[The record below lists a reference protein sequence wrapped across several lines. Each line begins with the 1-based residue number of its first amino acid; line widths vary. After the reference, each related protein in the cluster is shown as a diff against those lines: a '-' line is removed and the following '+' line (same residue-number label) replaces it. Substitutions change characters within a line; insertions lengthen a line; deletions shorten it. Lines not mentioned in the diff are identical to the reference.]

1 MLLIVIN
8 EMYLS
13 LVHDTIK
20 LKRKYSEVLH
30 GDRKENIMEII
41 LSELFILGIFS
52 WFKLQDGR
60 SSNYLNTH
68 VGKIDY
74 GKMNEDRILND
85 LSNSQVNQ
93 NILSGKYDKR

>member
-1 MLLIVIN
+1 
-8 EMYLS
+8 MYLS
-13 LVHDTIK
+13 LVRSTIK
-20 LKRKYSEVLH
+20 LKKQSEILH
-30 GDRKENIMEII
+30 DGRKENIMEII
-41 LSELFILGIFS
+41 LSVLFILGIVG

-60 SSNYLNTH
+60 ASNHLNSH

-93 NILSGKYDKR
+93 NIISRKYDKR

>member
-1 MLLIVIN
+1 
-8 EMYLS
+8 MYLS
-13 LVHDTIK
+13 LVRSTIK
-20 LKRKYSEVLH
+20 LKKQSEILH
-30 GDRKENIMEII
+30 DGRKENIMEII
-41 LSELFILGIFS
+41 LSVLFILGIVG

-60 SSNYLNTH
+60 ASNHLNSH

-93 NILSGKYDKR
+93 NIISGKYDKR

>member
-1 MLLIVIN
+1 
-8 EMYLS
+8 MYLS
-13 LVHDTIK
+13 LVHGTIK

-30 GDRKENIMEII
+30 GSRKENIMEII
-41 LSELFILGIFS
+41 LSALFILGIVG

-60 SSNYLNTH
+60 ASNHLNSH